1 MFYCERCSIQRL
13 YKSSTA
19 AMWTCGTRLHVL
31 GLLLV
36 LLIIVIGVCL
46 GFLVFLSFFGVFF
59 LFLLGCFHLTQ
70 FLPLLG
76 ESVSLGNVISDNY
89 VVEYGTCLDLPEIK
103 TDETEIVKFVDGII
117 VDVLWVRDFFGFPN
131 TFVCGVGYTLAI
143 PITFVSSIV
152 L

>member
-31 GLLLV
+31 GLLLI
-36 LLIIVIGVCL
+36 LLIIVVGVCL
-46 GFLVFLSFFGVFF
+46 VFLVFLSFFGVLF

-76 ESVSLGNVISDNY
+76 ESVSLGNVICDND
-89 VVEYGTCLDLPEIK
+89 VVENGACLDLPEIK

-117 VDVLWVRDFFGFPN
+117 VDVLWVRNFLGLPN
-131 TFVCGVGYTLAI
+131 ALVCRI
-143 PITFVSSIV
+143 
-152 L
+152 